1 VIEDNGN
8 GVKGKP
14 KSESDKMYYFN
25 NGKLLE
31 EINKEEGSEY
41 AIKESDA
48 EGLLAEFNE
57 YLDIYRKNNG

>member
-1 VIEDNGN
+1 
-8 GVKGKP
+8 
-14 KSESDKMYYFN
+14 MYYFN

-31 EINKEEGSEY
+31 EINREEGSEY